1 MLKKILTKTAIIT
14 TVVLTLL
21 LIPSCYVSQEAVDT
35 KDLSYIYNPVKNIF
49 TPYFSVFNQD
59 SETTVVS
66 IRLARNELYFN
77 EANPLGVPMASIYVS
92 VKLYDNVMGGS
103 LADTASSK
111 YEIRKDQVPG
121 EFICRLPLKTYA
133 GKSYSA
139 EIKIIDLIRQR
150 TFQSFIDFEKAGPD
164 DRMNF
169 KVVDYFSHNELFS
182 NVLKNGQ
189 YINLLYPQEQID
201 TIWVLYYPALTAVPP
216 APSEIL
222 PEVTPSDEPL
232 RSIPLAY
239 SDTTPIMFPREGI
252 YLLTLDSLSRHGI
265 ALFNFGEDHPTMDS
279 PSTMIPPLT
288 YIATREEMDSMM
300 NAEKQKLA
308 LDAFWLKRTG
318 SIERSKELIR
328 IYYNRTLYAN
338 YYFSSYKPGWL
349 TDRGMIYIMYGP
361 PDKLY
366 KNADGESWGYKKPKE
381 KSRWGAR
388 FTVEDTYLWFN
399 FAKKK
404 SIFSDNNY
412 TLNRALTPVSY
423 WDVAVARW
431 REGKV
436 FSLDN
441 PVELK

>member
-1 MLKKILTKTAIIT
+1 VSVHVLAQCEKYRPAILKAQGILFDRVNVWLFAHSGGGKTGKRRVILR
-14 TVVLTLL
+14 VDFLMVKLCL
-21 LIPSCYVSQEAVDT
+21 LILNCLAGFPVSAF
-35 KDLSYIYNPVKNIF
+35 LRF
-49 TPYFSVFNQD
+49 
-59 SETTVVS
+59 
-66 IRLARNELYFN
+66 
-77 EANPLGVPMASIYVS
+77 
-92 VKLYDNVMGGS
+92 GG
-103 LADTASSK
+103 
-111 YEIRKDQVPG
+111 
-121 EFICRLPLKTYA
+121 
-133 GKSYSA
+133 
-139 EIKIIDLIRQR
+139 
-150 TFQSFIDFEKAGPD
+150 
-164 DRMNF
+164 
-169 KVVDYFSHNELFS
+169 ELFAIRFQFRALANS
-182 NVLKNGQ
+182 HAHVERVEIQLLQNVGVFKRVEGFD
-189 YINLLYPQEQID
+189 I
-201 TIWVLYYPALTAVPP
+201 AVNRFD
-216 APSEIL
+216 L
-222 PEVTPSDEPL
+222 
-232 RSIPLAY
+232 
-239 SDTTPIMFPREGI
+239 
-252 YLLTLDSLSRHGI
+252 
-265 ALFNFGEDHPTMDS
+265 LFNFGEDHPTMDS